1 MKVNILIPKARAI
14 GVLAACLT
22 ALPVMAGNRS
32 TDKETTQNS
41 QSIAEKVQALPQVVQ
56 TTLQKEVGD
65 QAIRKVW
72 EQTTAAGTAY
82 GVQLK
87 APAGPFWL
95 CHPIVLIAPDGK
107 ILKEHFMPLTGAELE
122 YADKI
127 GW

>member
-1 MKVNILIPKARAI
+1 MKVNIIITKAGAI

-32 TDKETTQNS
+32 TDKETTNTRQNV
-41 QSIAEKVQALPQVVQ
+41 AEKVKALPQAVQ

-87 APAGPFWL
+87 AAAGPLWL

-107 ILKEHFMPLTGAELE
+107 LLKEHFMALTGAELE
-122 YADKI
+122 YADRI

>member
-1 MKVNILIPKARAI
+1 MKANITITKAGAI
-14 GVLAACLT
+14 GILSACLT
-22 ALPVMAGNRS
+22 ALPLMAANS
-32 TDKETTQNS
+32 SADKETTKDIQNV
-41 QSIAEKVQALPQVVQ
+41 AEKVKALPQAVQ

-87 APAGPFWL
+87 VPAGPFWL
-95 CHPIVLIAPDGK
+95 CHPIVLIAPDGT
-107 ILKEHFMPLTGAELE
+107 ILKERFMPLTGAELE
-122 YADKI
+122 YADRI